1 MDRPVV
7 VVSNRGPLTFRP
19 GEGGELVA
27 RRGAG
32 GLVSGLGP
40 LVAGTDA
47 LWVAA
52 AMTDGDRAAARSGV
66 VEAEGFR
73 VRLLDVDPETYR
85 LHYDVVSNQYLW
97 FVHHGLYD
105 LAREPAFGPEA
116 ATAWEAYRTVNAAFA
131 DAVAEAAPE
140 GAAVLVQDYHLAL
153 LGPA

>member
-1 MDRPVV
+1 CSSGLHDRQVWPIPYPRPRVARPVV

-66 VEAEGFR
+66 VEADG
-73 VRLLDVDPETYR
+73 VRGPLLDVDPETHR
-85 LHYDVVSNQYLW
+85 LHYAVARNPHPPFAPAGPY
-97 FVHHGLYD
+97 GA
-105 LAREPAFGPEA
+105 AREP
-116 ATAWEAYRTVNAAFA
+116 
-131 DAVAEAAPE
+131 
-140 GAAVLVQDYHLAL
+140 
-153 LGPA
+153 